1 MFFKYTVPVPVAA
14 GKISRQK
21 TKSGTYIL
29 YVISRQYDPAK
40 KHTVP
45 VRAMIGKVSDEEGMM
60 FPNEKFFEYFPE
72 TPLPELRPEAERS
85 CTLMAGTFI
94 AIEEVVNHYR
104 LDELL
109 VKHFGDRAG
118 LVLDLASYMVV
129 EGRNQGQYYPDY
141 AYRHPLFSPGMRIY
155 SDSTVSKFLSSVKDE
170 QIAGFLND
178 WNTNRDHKSRIYVSY
193 DSTNKN
199 CQAGDVDFV
208 EFGKAKVDLGLPIFN
223 VGLAMD
229 QNNRIPLFYELY
241 PGSINDVSQFKFMV
255 DKAVGYGYKNIGF
268 IIDRGYFCKANIR
281 YMDEKNYGFVMMVKG
296 CKPLVCAIIDE
307 HRGTFE
313 TRRACSIAG
322 HHIHGTTVKRKL
334 FPDDE
339 RERYLHLFFSPVKMM
354 KERCRLEDEIEQMQ
368 RLIERSVGQQITFGE
383 PHTRFFDFLY
393 DDEGRLVT
401 ALEKTEAV
409 EKELERCGYFC
420 IVTSDNMSAQD
431 AYLLYYGRDASEK
444 LFRADKTFLGSKT
457 ARVHS
462 ARSVKAKMLVEFIA
476 LIIRQRIYCLL
487 KDEMLKLNV
496 RKNYMTVPAA
506 VKELDKIELV
516 RINQG
521 RYQLDH
527 AITKNQ
533 EEILRAFGLTKNHV
547 MARASSIS
555 EMIAGSGNTSFT
567 EEPDDE
573 DEDGDEDLYMTEVY
587 DAEE

>member
-1 MFFKYTVPVPVAA
+1 MFFKYTVPVPVAS

-178 WNTNRDHKSRIYVSY
+178 WNTDRDHKSRIYVSY

-241 PGSINDVSQFKFMV
+241 PGSINDVIQFKFMV
-255 DKAVGYGYKNIGF
+255 DKDV
-268 IIDRGYFCKANIR
+268 
-281 YMDEKNYGFVMMVKG
+281 
-296 CKPLVCAIIDE
+296 
-307 HRGTFE
+307 
-313 TRRACSIAG
+313 
-322 HHIHGTTVKRKL
+322 
-334 FPDDE
+334 
-339 RERYLHLFFSPVKMM
+339 
-354 KERCRLEDEIEQMQ
+354 
-368 RLIERSVGQQITFGE
+368 
-383 PHTRFFDFLY
+383 
-393 DDEGRLVT
+393 
-401 ALEKTEAV
+401 
-409 EKELERCGYFC
+409 
-420 IVTSDNMSAQD
+420 
-431 AYLLYYGRDASEK
+431 
-444 LFRADKTFLGSKT
+444 
-457 ARVHS
+457 
-462 ARSVKAKMLVEFIA
+462 
-476 LIIRQRIYCLL
+476 
-487 KDEMLKLNV
+487 
-496 RKNYMTVPAA
+496 
-506 VKELDKIELV
+506 
-516 RINQG
+516 
-521 RYQLDH
+521 
-527 AITKNQ
+527 
-533 EEILRAFGLTKNHV
+533 
-547 MARASSIS
+547 
-555 EMIAGSGNTSFT
+555 
-567 EEPDDE
+567 
-573 DEDGDEDLYMTEVY
+573 
-587 DAEE
+587 

>member
-1 MFFKYTVPVPVAA
+1 
-14 GKISRQK
+14 
-21 TKSGTYIL
+21 
-29 YVISRQYDPAK
+29 
-40 KHTVP
+40 
-45 VRAMIGKVSDEEGMM
+45 
-60 FPNEKFFEYFPE
+60 
-72 TPLPELRPEAERS
+72 
-85 CTLMAGTFI
+85 
-94 AIEEVVNHYR
+94 
-104 LDELL
+104 
-109 VKHFGDRAG
+109 
-118 LVLDLASYMVV
+118 
-129 EGRNQGQYYPDY
+129 
-141 AYRHPLFSPGMRIY
+141 
-155 SDSTVSKFLSSVKDE
+155 
-170 QIAGFLND
+170 
-178 WNTNRDHKSRIYVSY
+178 
-193 DSTNKN
+193 
-199 CQAGDVDFV
+199 
-208 EFGKAKVDLGLPIFN
+208 
-223 VGLAMD
+223 
-229 QNNRIPLFYELY
+229 
-241 PGSINDVSQFKFMV
+241 
-255 DKAVGYGYKNIGF
+255 
-268 IIDRGYFCKANIR
+268 
-281 YMDEKNYGFVMMVKG
+281 
-296 CKPLVCAIIDE
+296 
-307 HRGTFE
+307 
-313 TRRACSIAG
+313 
-322 HHIHGTTVKRKL
+322 
-334 FPDDE
+334 
-339 RERYLHLFFSPVKMM
+339 MM

-444 LFRADKTFLGSKT
+444 LFRADKTFLGAKT

-462 ARSVKAKMLVEFIA
+462 ASSVKAKMLVEFIA

-506 VKELDKIELV
+506 IKELDKIELV

-555 EMIAGSGNTSFT
+555 EMIAGSENTSFT
-567 EEPDDE
+567 EETDDE
-573 DEDGDEDLYMTEVY
+573 EDGDEDLYMTEVY

>member
-1 MFFKYTVPVPVAA
+1 M
-14 GKISRQK
+14 
-21 TKSGTYIL
+21 
-29 YVISRQYDPAK
+29 
-40 KHTVP
+40 
-45 VRAMIGKVSDEEGMM
+45 
-60 FPNEKFFEYFPE
+60 
-72 TPLPELRPEAERS
+72 
-85 CTLMAGTFI
+85 
-94 AIEEVVNHYR
+94 
-104 LDELL
+104 
-109 VKHFGDRAG
+109 
-118 LVLDLASYMVV
+118 
-129 EGRNQGQYYPDY
+129 
-141 AYRHPLFSPGMRIY
+141 
-155 SDSTVSKFLSSVKDE
+155 
-170 QIAGFLND
+170 
-178 WNTNRDHKSRIYVSY
+178 SY

-409 EKELERCGYFC
+409 EKELERCGYIRC
-420 IVTSDNMSAQD
+420 HTN
-431 AYLLYYGRDASEK
+431 
-444 LFRADKTFLGSKT
+444 FRHPFNLSWSGKTCDIRRSSKT
-457 ARVHS
+457 
-462 ARSVKAKMLVEFIA
+462 
-476 LIIRQRIYCLL
+476 
-487 KDEMLKLNV
+487 
-496 RKNYMTVPAA
+496 
-506 VKELDKIELV
+506 
-516 RINQG
+516 
-521 RYQLDH
+521 
-527 AITKNQ
+527 
-533 EEILRAFGLTKNHV
+533 
-547 MARASSIS
+547 
-555 EMIAGSGNTSFT
+555 TS
-567 EEPDDE
+567 
-573 DEDGDEDLYMTEVY
+573 
-587 DAEE
+587 

>member
-1 MFFKYTVPVPVAA
+1 MPAHCRDVIRGVVAHIFVVPKKLGGNRRRRRGQNPSELTHIKIFKLAERRLDIYRNCIK
-14 GKISRQK
+14 GFLR
-21 TKSGTYIL
+21 
-29 YVISRQYDPAK
+29 AK
-40 KHTVP
+40 KLWVNP
-45 VRAMIGKVSDEEGMM
+45 PK
-60 FPNEKFFEYFPE
+60 
-72 TPLPELRPEAERS
+72 AERAKPS
-85 CTLMAGTFI
+85 
-94 AIEEVVNHYR
+94 
-104 LDELL
+104 
-109 VKHFGDRAG
+109 
-118 LVLDLASYMVV
+118 
-129 EGRNQGQYYPDY
+129 
-141 AYRHPLFSPGMRIY
+141 
-155 SDSTVSKFLSSVKDE
+155 LSSDYNLLFK
-170 QIAGFLND
+170 
-178 WNTNRDHKSRIYVSY
+178 
-193 DSTNKN
+193 NK
-199 CQAGDVDFV
+199 
-208 EFGKAKVDLGLPIFN
+208 
-223 VGLAMD
+223 
-229 QNNRIPLFYELY
+229 
-241 PGSINDVSQFKFMV
+241 
-255 DKAVGYGYKNIGF
+255 IGERSLD
-268 IIDRGYFCKANIR
+268 I
-281 YMDEKNYGFVMMVKG
+281 
-296 CKPLVCAIIDE
+296 
-307 HRGTFE
+307 HR
-313 TRRACSIAG
+313 
-322 HHIHGTTVKRKL
+322 L

-547 MARASSIS
+547 MTRASSIS
-555 EMIAGSGNTSFT
+555 EMIAGSENTSFT

-573 DEDGDEDLYMTEVY
+573 DEVGDEDLYMTEVY

>member
-1 MFFKYTVPVPVAA
+1 MNPPK
-14 GKISRQK
+14 
-21 TKSGTYIL
+21 
-29 YVISRQYDPAK
+29 
-40 KHTVP
+40 
-45 VRAMIGKVSDEEGMM
+45 
-60 FPNEKFFEYFPE
+60 
-72 TPLPELRPEAERS
+72 AERAKPS
-85 CTLMAGTFI
+85 
-94 AIEEVVNHYR
+94 
-104 LDELL
+104 
-109 VKHFGDRAG
+109 
-118 LVLDLASYMVV
+118 
-129 EGRNQGQYYPDY
+129 
-141 AYRHPLFSPGMRIY
+141 
-155 SDSTVSKFLSSVKDE
+155 LSSDYNLLFK
-170 QIAGFLND
+170 
-178 WNTNRDHKSRIYVSY
+178 
-193 DSTNKN
+193 NK
-199 CQAGDVDFV
+199 
-208 EFGKAKVDLGLPIFN
+208 
-223 VGLAMD
+223 
-229 QNNRIPLFYELY
+229 
-241 PGSINDVSQFKFMV
+241 
-255 DKAVGYGYKNIGF
+255 IGERSLD
-268 IIDRGYFCKANIR
+268 I
-281 YMDEKNYGFVMMVKG
+281 
-296 CKPLVCAIIDE
+296 
-307 HRGTFE
+307 HR
-313 TRRACSIAG
+313 
-322 HHIHGTTVKRKL
+322 L

-547 MARASSIS
+547 MTRASSIS
-555 EMIAGSGNTSFT
+555 EMIAGSENTSFT

-573 DEDGDEDLYMTEVY
+573 DEVGDEDLYMTEVY

>member
-1 MFFKYTVPVPVAA
+1 M
-14 GKISRQK
+14 
-21 TKSGTYIL
+21 
-29 YVISRQYDPAK
+29 
-40 KHTVP
+40 
-45 VRAMIGKVSDEEGMM
+45 
-60 FPNEKFFEYFPE
+60 
-72 TPLPELRPEAERS
+72 
-85 CTLMAGTFI
+85 
-94 AIEEVVNHYR
+94 
-104 LDELL
+104 
-109 VKHFGDRAG
+109 
-118 LVLDLASYMVV
+118 
-129 EGRNQGQYYPDY
+129 
-141 AYRHPLFSPGMRIY
+141 
-155 SDSTVSKFLSSVKDE
+155 
-170 QIAGFLND
+170 
-178 WNTNRDHKSRIYVSY
+178 
-193 DSTNKN
+193 
-199 CQAGDVDFV
+199 
-208 EFGKAKVDLGLPIFN
+208 
-223 VGLAMD
+223 
-229 QNNRIPLFYELY
+229 
-241 PGSINDVSQFKFMV
+241 
-255 DKAVGYGYKNIGF
+255 
-268 IIDRGYFCKANIR
+268 
-281 YMDEKNYGFVMMVKG
+281 
-296 CKPLVCAIIDE
+296 
-307 HRGTFE
+307 
-313 TRRACSIAG
+313 
-322 HHIHGTTVKRKL
+322 
-334 FPDDE
+334 
-339 RERYLHLFFSPVKMM
+339 
-354 KERCRLEDEIEQMQ
+354 EDEIEQMQ

-587 DAEE
+587 DAEK